1 MKLAAENGYTEAQ
14 KNMGEYYYYGSFG
27 CRRDMKEAI
36 KWYEM
41 GAKSNEPTCVFTL
54 GLIYEEGDGVQKNIL
69 KAADW
74 YQKGAQAGIPSCL
87 YNLGKL
93 IINKEIS
100 GEEEKGFNLIQQA
113 AESGYSFD

>member
-1 MKLAAENGYTEAQ
+1 
-14 KNMGEYYYYGSFG
+14 
-27 CRRDMKEAI
+27 
-36 KWYEM
+36 M

-93 IINKEIS
+93 IIN
-100 GEEEKGFNLIQQA
+100 
-113 AESGYSFD
+113 

>member
-1 MKLAAENGYTEAQ
+1 M
-14 KNMGEYYYYGSFG
+14 
-27 CRRDMKEAI
+27 
-36 KWYEM
+36 
-41 GAKSNEPTCVFTL
+41 FTL

-100 GEEEKGFNLIQQA
+100 GVEEKGFNLIQQA
-113 AESGYSFD
+113 AESGYSFAQNYMGRCLFLLPIRDPCGSKVEKRFHFP